1 LYWTDRHT
9 HTQTFHENP
18 HFVSVKGKTKKAVA
32 FGLFVYPNSKLVVL
46 LQFAGAFAHQPKNS
60 SACSCNQTVFQS
72 TRLFNHM
79 YFIIARAAYARR
91 VQSLR
96 RPDAAEKGNNVALLF
111 FHGLFEG
118 SPANAASERVTLI
131 Q

>member
-1 LYWTDRHT
+1 MGGEGESGGSGGEGGGDLN
-9 HTQTFHENP
+9 FE
-18 HFVSVKGKTKKAVA
+18 KGSEKIQNL
-32 FGLFVYPNSKLVVL
+32 LFL
-46 LQFAGAFAHQPKNS
+46 LQFASAFAHQPKNS

-79 YFIIARAAYARR
+79 YFIIARVAYACR

-111 FHGLFEG
+111 VHGVFEG
-118 SPANAASERVTLI
+118 SAAIAASERVTLI